1 MDHDD
6 QVDLGNNG
14 QQEEIKDFLDAGNVS
29 AAEAR
34 WRLLPFW
41 IHREFPSCQR
51 LDVRFPRYP
60 LLNYDEEDKLAE
72 ILNRAVAESTLKAW
86 FKYSA
91 NYPDD
96 QVAREALFLN
106 FCERY
111 TFHLEKRLRYWIP
124 RRVGF
129 GGTIGRIY
137 RVSPRDIEKY
147 HVRFLLLKIPGATS
161 FEDLNTYE
169 GYLYSSFQ
177 PTERARG
184 LLGDD
189 SKWSAAITKT
199 ALFQSASFLR
209 KKSYI
214 IIALSGLSDPYQLWL
229 AHGGSMA
236 EVYIYRYQRDPTNAR
251 NRLSAI
257 SDEIYGHCLLHLN
270 DILADNCYVLQTMEG
285 FSDIFSSVDTRANS
299 QSNHS
304 YTYERIHAL
313 PYAQYLD
320 GEGPDMLP
328 FNELQ
333 ALVYSTIRDAALKEN
348 PSSPGGTGTIFVFI
362 VLLNRIRQNRDIA
375 IAVAS
380 SGNAALLL

>member
-14 QQEEIKDFLDAGNVS
+14 QQEEIKDFLDAGKVS
-29 AAEAR
+29 AAESR

-41 IHREFPSCQR
+41 IHKEFPSCQR

-91 NYPDD
+91 NYPDN

-111 TFHLEKRLRYWIP
+111 TFHLEKR
-124 RRVGF
+124 
-129 GGTIGRIY
+129 
-137 RVSPRDIEKY
+137 PRDIEKY

-177 PTERARG
+177 PTERERG

-189 SKWSAAITKT
+189 SKWSAAMTET

-209 KKSYI
+209 KKFYI
-214 IIALSGLSDPYQLWL
+214 IIALSGFSVPYQLWL
-229 AHGGSMA
+229 NHRGSMA

-251 NRLSAI
+251 NPLSAI
-257 SDEIYGHCLLHLN
+257 SDEMYGHCLLHLN

-285 FSDIFSSVDTRANS
+285 FSEIFSSVDTRGNS

-313 PYAQYLD
+313 PYVQSLD
-320 GEGPDMLP
+320 REGPDMLP

-333 ALVYSTIRDAALKEN
+333 AL
-348 PSSPGGTGTIFVFI
+348 
-362 VLLNRIRQNRDIA
+362 NRDIA